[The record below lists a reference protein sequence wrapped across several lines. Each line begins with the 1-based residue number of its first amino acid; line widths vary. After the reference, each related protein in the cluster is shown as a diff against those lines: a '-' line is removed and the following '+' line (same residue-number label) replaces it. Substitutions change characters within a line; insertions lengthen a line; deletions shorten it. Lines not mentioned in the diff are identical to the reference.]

1 MRERNQSNVVPG
13 ACVYGSPWISQPP
26 MQPSNSPN
34 GFSGVAA
41 PRLGESYAH
50 ADIFESFSASHI
62 PPASSITTS
71 APASHS
77 TLAAI
82 PPPAPEPTIQ
92 TSYVFGC
99 RITCITGKSVLHL
112 ASGFRGLPRRTLRTR
127 RFNPEQNRIVPPVL
141 RVLRGETADRVI

>member
-1 MRERNQSNVVPG
+1 
-13 ACVYGSPWISQPP
+13 

-41 PRLGESYAH
+41 PRLGESYAQ
-50 ADIFESFSASHI
+50 ADIFESFAESHI

-82 PPPAPEPTIQ
+82 PPPAPDPTMQ
-92 TSYVFGC
+92 TS
-99 RITCITGKSVLHL
+99 
-112 ASGFRGLPRRTLRTR
+112 
-127 RFNPEQNRIVPPVL
+127 
-141 RVLRGETADRVI
+141 